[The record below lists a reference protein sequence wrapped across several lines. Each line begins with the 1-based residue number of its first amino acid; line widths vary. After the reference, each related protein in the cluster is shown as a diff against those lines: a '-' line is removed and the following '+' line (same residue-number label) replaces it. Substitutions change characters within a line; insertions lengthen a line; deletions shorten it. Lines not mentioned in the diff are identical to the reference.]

1 MSCIV
6 FIGLGN
12 MGGLMVVNLVK
23 VGYVVCVFDLVFVV
37 VQVVVDVGV
46 IVVYFVLDILIDVEI
61 VIFML
66 LVSCY
71 VEGVYLG
78 EDGLLVDIFG
88 GVLLIDCSIIV
99 LVIVCKV
106 VEVVV
111 VCGLQMFDVLVFGGI
126 VGVQVGIL
134 IFIVGGDVE
143 VFECVCLILQ
153 VMGKNIFYVGVSG
166 VGQVVKLCNN
176 MVLGVIMV
184 VIGEFIVLG
193 VVYGLDLK
201 VLLQM
206 MVVSIGCS
214 WVIEVCNLWL
224 GVLENVL
231 VLCGYSGGFGSDL
244 MFKDMGLVVEVVMS
258 VGVLILFGE
267 FVCNLYLMNYQVG
280 CGKLD
285 FFSVVQVIVNEM

>member
-23 VGYVVCVFDLVFVV
+23 NGYSVCVFDLVLVV

-46 IVVYFVLDILIDVEI
+46 SVVVLVCDILVDVEV
-61 VIFML
+61 VILML

-78 EDGLLVDIFG
+78 DDGIFVVIFV
-88 GVLLIDCSIIV
+88 GVLVIDCSMIV
-99 LVIVCKV
+99 LVSVCKV
-106 VEVVV
+106 LEVVV
-111 VCGLQMFDVLVFGGI
+111 VCGLQMIDVLVFGGI

-134 IFIVGGDVE
+134 IFIVGGEEDVL
-143 VFECVCLILQ
+143 ECVCLVLQ

-184 VIGEFIVLG
+184 VIGEVIVFG

-244 MFKDMGLVVEVVMS
+244 MLKDMGLVVEVVMS
-258 VGVLILFGE
+258 VGVLILLGE
-267 FVCNLYLMNYQVG
+267 VVCNLYLMNYQVG
-280 CGKLD
+280 RGKLD
-285 FFSVVQVIVNEM
+285 FFSVVQLIISDQ